1 MIRLPLAAVLGLP
14 AWGGEGNP
22 HGGVHICKPL
32 ARGGCGADRR
42 RARADDDAPAVP
54 MSDERLPL
62 PLTPTERIALEFI
75 KAGKEPSSAALEAVM
90 QRRWARKVKGAVEIT
105 EAGEKA
111 LTGDDAA
118 RMAMRSA
125 RRPRRR

>member
-32 ARGGCGADRR
+32 ARGGCGADQC
-42 RARADDDAPAVP
+42 RAPMDNVPALP
-54 MSDERLPL
+54 MNDERLPP

-90 QRRWARKVKGAVEIT
+90 QRRWARKVKGSVEIT

-111 LTGDDAA
+111 LADNAEA
-118 RMAMRSA
+118 RFPMRSGQ
-125 RRPRRR
+125 RTRRR

>member
-42 RARADDDAPAVP
+42 RACVDDVPALP

-62 PLTPTERIALEFI
+62 PPTPTERIALEFI
-75 KAGKEPSSAALEAVM
+75 KAGKEPSSAAFEAVM
-90 QRRWARKVKGAVEIT
+90 RRRRARKVKGRVEIT

-111 LTGDDAA
+111 LADDTEA
-118 RMAMRSA
+118 RSWTRSGQRT
-125 RRPRRR
+125 RRS